1 MKFGKRHYRPQVD
14 QMDCGVASLA
24 MVFGYYGS
32 YYFLA
37 HLRELAKT
45 TMDGTTALGLVK
57 VAEEIGFETRAIKA
71 DMTLFDLPDLTFP
84 FVAHVLKEGK
94 LLHYYVVTGQDKD
107 SIHIADPDPGVKLTK
122 LPRERFA
129 EEWTGVTL
137 FMAPSPDYKPHKE
150 QKNGLFSFI
159 PILVKQRG
167 LIANIVLATL
177 LVTVINIVGS
187 YYLQSII
194 DTYVPDQM
202 RSTLGIISIGL
213 VIVYIL
219 QQILSYAQEYLLLV
233 LGQRLSID
241 VILSYIKH
249 VFHLPMS
256 FFATRRTGE
265 IVSRFTDANSIID
278 ALASTILSIFL
289 DVSTVVIISLVL
301 FSQNTNLFFMTLLAL
316 PIYTV
321 IIFAFM
327 KPFEKMNRDT
337 MEANAVLSSSII
349 EDINGIET
357 IKSLTSESQRYQ
369 KIDKEFVDYL
379 KKSFTY
385 SRAES
390 QQKALK
396 KVAHL
401 LLNVGIL
408 WMGAVLVMDGKMSL
422 GQLITYNTLLVY
434 FTNPLENIINL
445 QTKLQTAQVANNR
458 LNEVYLVAS
467 EFEEKKTVED
477 LSLMKGDMTFKQVH
491 YKYGYGRDVLSDINL
506 TVPQGSKVAFVGISG
521 SGKTTLAK
529 MMVNFY
535 DPSQGEISLG
545 SVNLNQIDKK
555 ALRQYINYLPQQP
568 YVFNGTILEP
578 QLFTPNLKTIQNPCL
593 SLDPGWFLFSPNGC
607 FLLDKK
613 EFPLYGISVEKNT
626 KRKETHMNSLPNHHF
641 QNKSFYQLSFD
652 GGHLTQYGGLI
663 FFQELFSQLK
673 LKERIS
679 KYLVTNDQR
688 RYCRYSDSDILVQFL
703 FQLLTGYGTD
713 YACKELSADAYFPK
727 LLEGGQLASQPTLS
741 RFLSRTDEETV
752 HSLRCLNLEL
762 VEFFLQFHQLN
773 QLIVDIDSTH
783 FTTYGKQEGVAY
795 NAHYRA
801 HGYHPLYAFEGKT
814 GYCFN
819 AQLRPG
825 NRYCSEEAD
834 SFITPVL
841 ERFNQLLFRMDSGFA
856 TPKLYDLIEKTGQYY
871 LIKLKKNTVLSR
883 LGDLSLPCPQDED
896 LTILPHSAYSETLY
910 QAGSWSHKRRVCQ
923 FSERKEGNLFYDV
936 ISLVT
941 NMTSGTSQ
949 DQFQLYRGRGQ
960 AENFIK
966 EMKEGF
972 FGDKTDSSTLIKNEV
987 RMMMSCIAYNLY
999 LFLKHLAGGDFQ
1011 TLTIKR
1017 FRHLFL
1023 HVVGKCVRTGRKQ
1036 LLKLSSLYA
1045 YSELFSALYSRI
1057 RKVNLNL
1064 PVPYEPPRRK
1074 ASLMMH

>member
-1 MKFGKRHYRPQVD
+1 
-14 QMDCGVASLA
+14 
-24 MVFGYYGS
+24 
-32 YYFLA
+32 
-37 HLRELAKT
+37 
-45 TMDGTTALGLVK
+45 
-57 VAEEIGFETRAIKA
+57 
-71 DMTLFDLPDLTFP
+71 
-84 FVAHVLKEGK
+84 
-94 LLHYYVVTGQDKD
+94 
-107 SIHIADPDPGVKLTK
+107 
-122 LPRERFA
+122 
-129 EEWTGVTL
+129 
-137 FMAPSPDYKPHKE
+137 
-150 QKNGLFSFI
+150 
-159 PILVKQRG
+159 
-167 LIANIVLATL
+167 
-177 LVTVINIVGS
+177 
-187 YYLQSII
+187 
-194 DTYVPDQM
+194 
-202 RSTLGIISIGL
+202 
-213 VIVYIL
+213 
-219 QQILSYAQEYLLLV
+219 
-233 LGQRLSID
+233 
-241 VILSYIKH
+241 
-249 VFHLPMS
+249 
-256 FFATRRTGE
+256 
-265 IVSRFTDANSIID
+265 
-278 ALASTILSIFL
+278 
-289 DVSTVVIISLVL
+289 
-301 FSQNTNLFFMTLLAL
+301 
-316 PIYTV
+316 
-321 IIFAFM
+321 
-327 KPFEKMNRDT
+327 
-337 MEANAVLSSSII
+337 
-349 EDINGIET
+349 
-357 IKSLTSESQRYQ
+357 
-369 KIDKEFVDYL
+369 
-379 KKSFTY
+379 
-385 SRAES
+385 
-390 QQKALK
+390 
-396 KVAHL
+396 
-401 LLNVGIL
+401 
-408 WMGAVLVMDGKMSL
+408 
-422 GQLITYNTLLVY
+422 
-434 FTNPLENIINL
+434 
-445 QTKLQTAQVANNR
+445 
-458 LNEVYLVAS
+458 
-467 EFEEKKTVED
+467 
-477 LSLMKGDMTFKQVH
+477 
-491 YKYGYGRDVLSDINL
+491 
-506 TVPQGSKVAFVGISG
+506 
-521 SGKTTLAK
+521 
-529 MMVNFY
+529 
-535 DPSQGEISLG
+535 
-545 SVNLNQIDKK
+545 
-555 ALRQYINYLPQQP
+555 
-568 YVFNGTILEP
+568 
-578 QLFTPNLKTIQNPCL
+578 
-593 SLDPGWFLFSPNGC
+593 
-607 FLLDKK
+607 
-613 EFPLYGISVEKNT
+613 
-626 KRKETHMNSLPNHHF
+626 MNSLPNHHF

-679 KYLVTNDQR
+679 KYLATNDQR

-1045 YSELFSALYSRI
+1045 YSELFSA
-1057 RKVNLNL
+1057 
-1064 PVPYEPPRRK
+1064 
-1074 ASLMMH
+1074 

>member
-1 MKFGKRHYRPQVD
+1 MSNSFVKLLVSQLFANLADIFFRVTIIANIYIISKSVIATSLVPILIGISSF
-14 QMDCGVASLA
+14 VASLLVPLVTKRLA
-24 MVFGYYGS
+24 LNRVLSLSQFGKTIL
-32 YYFLA
+32 LA
-37 HLRELAKT
+37 
-45 TMDGTTALGLVK
+45 
-57 VAEEIGFETRAIKA
+57 
-71 DMTLFDLPDLTFP
+71 
-84 FVAHVLKEGK
+84 
-94 LLHYYVVTGQDKD
+94 
-107 SIHIADPDPGVKLTK
+107 
-122 LPRERFA
+122 
-129 EEWTGVTL
+129 
-137 FMAPSPDYKPHKE
+137 
-150 QKNGLFSFI
+150 
-159 PILVKQRG
+159 ILVGMFTVMQSVAPLVTYLFVVAISILDGFAAPVSYAIVPRYATDLGKANSALSMTGEAVQLIGWGLGGLLFATIGLLPTTCINLVLYIISSFLMLFLPNAEVEVLESETNLEILLKGWKLVARNPRLRLFVSANLLEIFSNTIWVSSIILVFVTELLNKTESYWGYSNTAYSIGIIISG
-167 LIANIVLATL
+167 LIAF
-177 LVTVINIVGS
+177 
-187 YYLQSII
+187 
-194 DTYVPDQM
+194 
-202 RSTLGIISIGL
+202 
-213 VIVYIL
+213 
-219 QQILSYAQEYLLLV
+219 
-233 LGQRLSID
+233 RLSE
-241 VILSYIKH
+241 K
-249 VFHLPMS
+249 F
-256 FFATRRTGE
+256 
-265 IVSRFTDANSIID
+265 
-278 ALASTILSIFL
+278 LA
-289 DVSTVVIISLVL
+289 
-301 FSQNTNLFFMTLLAL
+301 
-316 PIYTV
+316 
-321 IIFAFM
+321 
-327 KPFEKMNRDT
+327 
-337 MEANAVLSSSII
+337 
-349 EDINGIET
+349 
-357 IKSLTSESQRYQ
+357 
-369 KIDKEFVDYL
+369 
-379 KKSFTY
+379 
-385 SRAES
+385 
-390 QQKALK
+390 
-396 KVAHL
+396 
-401 LLNVGIL
+401 
-408 WMGAVLVMDGKMSL
+408 
-422 GQLITYNTLLVY
+422 
-434 FTNPLENIINL
+434 
-445 QTKLQTAQVANNR
+445 
-458 LNEVYLVAS
+458 
-467 EFEEKKTVED
+467 
-477 LSLMKGDMTFKQVH
+477 
-491 YKYGYGRDVLSDINL
+491 
-506 TVPQGSKVAFVGISG
+506 
-521 SGKTTLAK
+521 AK
-529 MMVNFY
+529 W
-535 DPSQGEISLG
+535 
-545 SVNLNQIDKK
+545 
-555 ALRQYINYLPQQP
+555 
-568 YVFNGTILEP
+568 EP

>member
-1 MKFGKRHYRPQVD
+1 MIADDRVSDLKKDMQVSIDYYNGLHDIGGYRLFFFNNEGQIVEEKNRSNTKIAHQFFTELVD
-14 QMDCGVASLA
+14 QKVQYLLSNPIEISTEDAELQKYLNEYIDEDFQLMLQELVEGASQKA
-24 MVFGYYGS
+24 IEYVFWKKGADNRISFKTADAFKIIPIYDAFYNIEQVIYY
-32 YYFLA
+32 YDD
-37 HLRELAKT
+37 EITIENKKKPVT
-45 TMDGTTALGLVK
+45 K
-57 VAEEIGFETRAIKA
+57 VQLWTKEEIFY
-71 DMTLFDLPDLTFP
+71 
-84 FVAHVLKEGK
+84 FV
-94 LLHYYVVTGQDKD
+94 
-107 SIHIADPDPGVKLTK
+107 
-122 LPRERFA
+122 
-129 EEWTGVTL
+129 
-137 FMAPSPDYKPHKE
+137 
-150 QKNGLFSFI
+150 
-159 PILVKQRG
+159 
-167 LIANIVLATL
+167 
-177 LVTVINIVGS
+177 
-187 YYLQSII
+187 
-194 DTYVPDQM
+194 
-202 RSTLGIISIGL
+202 
-213 VIVYIL
+213 
-219 QQILSYAQEYLLLV
+219 
-233 LGQRLSID
+233 
-241 VILSYIKH
+241 
-249 VFHLPMS
+249 
-256 FFATRRTGE
+256 
-265 IVSRFTDANSIID
+265 
-278 ALASTILSIFL
+278 
-289 DVSTVVIISLVL
+289 
-301 FSQNTNLFFMTLLAL
+301 
-316 PIYTV
+316 
-321 IIFAFM
+321 
-327 KPFEKMNRDT
+327 
-337 MEANAVLSSSII
+337 
-349 EDINGIET
+349 
-357 IKSLTSESQRYQ
+357 
-369 KIDKEFVDYL
+369 
-379 KKSFTY
+379 
-385 SRAES
+385 
-390 QQKALK
+390 
-396 KVAHL
+396 
-401 LLNVGIL
+401 
-408 WMGAVLVMDGKMSL
+408 
-422 GQLITYNTLLVY
+422 
-434 FTNPLENIINL
+434 
-445 QTKLQTAQVANNR
+445 
-458 LNEVYLVAS
+458 
-467 EFEEKKTVED
+467 
-477 LSLMKGDMTFKQVH
+477 
-491 YKYGYGRDVLSDINL
+491 
-506 TVPQGSKVAFVGISG
+506 
-521 SGKTTLAK
+521 
-529 MMVNFY
+529 
-535 DPSQGEISLG
+535 
-545 SVNLNQIDKK
+545 QIDNKD
-555 ALRQYINYLPQQP
+555 
-568 YVFNGTILEP
+568 P

-856 TPKLYDLIEKTGQYY
+856 TPKLYDLIEKTGQCY

-1064 PVPYEPPRRK
+1064 PVPYEPPGRK

>member
-1 MKFGKRHYRPQVD
+1 M
-14 QMDCGVASLA
+14 
-24 MVFGYYGS
+24 
-32 YYFLA
+32 
-37 HLRELAKT
+37 
-45 TMDGTTALGLVK
+45 
-57 VAEEIGFETRAIKA
+57 
-71 DMTLFDLPDLTFP
+71 
-84 FVAHVLKEGK
+84 
-94 LLHYYVVTGQDKD
+94 
-107 SIHIADPDPGVKLTK
+107 
-122 LPRERFA
+122 
-129 EEWTGVTL
+129 
-137 FMAPSPDYKPHKE
+137 
-150 QKNGLFSFI
+150 
-159 PILVKQRG
+159 
-167 LIANIVLATL
+167 
-177 LVTVINIVGS
+177 
-187 YYLQSII
+187 
-194 DTYVPDQM
+194 
-202 RSTLGIISIGL
+202 
-213 VIVYIL
+213 
-219 QQILSYAQEYLLLV
+219 
-233 LGQRLSID
+233 
-241 VILSYIKH
+241 
-249 VFHLPMS
+249 
-256 FFATRRTGE
+256 
-265 IVSRFTDANSIID
+265 
-278 ALASTILSIFL
+278 
-289 DVSTVVIISLVL
+289 
-301 FSQNTNLFFMTLLAL
+301 
-316 PIYTV
+316 
-321 IIFAFM
+321 
-327 KPFEKMNRDT
+327 
-337 MEANAVLSSSII
+337 
-349 EDINGIET
+349 
-357 IKSLTSESQRYQ
+357 
-369 KIDKEFVDYL
+369 
-379 KKSFTY
+379 
-385 SRAES
+385 
-390 QQKALK
+390 
-396 KVAHL
+396 
-401 LLNVGIL
+401 
-408 WMGAVLVMDGKMSL
+408 
-422 GQLITYNTLLVY
+422 
-434 FTNPLENIINL
+434 
-445 QTKLQTAQVANNR
+445 
-458 LNEVYLVAS
+458 
-467 EFEEKKTVED
+467 
-477 LSLMKGDMTFKQVH
+477 
-491 YKYGYGRDVLSDINL
+491 
-506 TVPQGSKVAFVGISG
+506 
-521 SGKTTLAK
+521 
-529 MMVNFY
+529 
-535 DPSQGEISLG
+535 
-545 SVNLNQIDKK
+545 
-555 ALRQYINYLPQQP
+555 
-568 YVFNGTILEP
+568 
-578 QLFTPNLKTIQNPCL
+578 
-593 SLDPGWFLFSPNGC
+593 
-607 FLLDKK
+607 
-613 EFPLYGISVEKNT
+613 
-626 KRKETHMNSLPNHHF
+626 
-641 QNKSFYQLSFD
+641 
-652 GGHLTQYGGLI
+652 
-663 FFQELFSQLK
+663 K

-741 RFLSRTDEETV
+741 RFLSRTDKETV

-856 TPKLYDLIEKTGQYY
+856 TPKLYDLIEKTGQCY

-972 FGDKTDSSTLIKNEV
+972 FGDKTDSSSLIKNEV

>member
-1 MKFGKRHYRPQVD
+1 
-14 QMDCGVASLA
+14 
-24 MVFGYYGS
+24 
-32 YYFLA
+32 
-37 HLRELAKT
+37 
-45 TMDGTTALGLVK
+45 
-57 VAEEIGFETRAIKA
+57 
-71 DMTLFDLPDLTFP
+71 
-84 FVAHVLKEGK
+84 
-94 LLHYYVVTGQDKD
+94 
-107 SIHIADPDPGVKLTK
+107 
-122 LPRERFA
+122 
-129 EEWTGVTL
+129 
-137 FMAPSPDYKPHKE
+137 
-150 QKNGLFSFI
+150 
-159 PILVKQRG
+159 
-167 LIANIVLATL
+167 
-177 LVTVINIVGS
+177 
-187 YYLQSII
+187 
-194 DTYVPDQM
+194 
-202 RSTLGIISIGL
+202 
-213 VIVYIL
+213 
-219 QQILSYAQEYLLLV
+219 
-233 LGQRLSID
+233 
-241 VILSYIKH
+241 
-249 VFHLPMS
+249 
-256 FFATRRTGE
+256 
-265 IVSRFTDANSIID
+265 
-278 ALASTILSIFL
+278 
-289 DVSTVVIISLVL
+289 
-301 FSQNTNLFFMTLLAL
+301 
-316 PIYTV
+316 
-321 IIFAFM
+321 
-327 KPFEKMNRDT
+327 
-337 MEANAVLSSSII
+337 
-349 EDINGIET
+349 
-357 IKSLTSESQRYQ
+357 
-369 KIDKEFVDYL
+369 
-379 KKSFTY
+379 
-385 SRAES
+385 
-390 QQKALK
+390 
-396 KVAHL
+396 
-401 LLNVGIL
+401 
-408 WMGAVLVMDGKMSL
+408 
-422 GQLITYNTLLVY
+422 
-434 FTNPLENIINL
+434 
-445 QTKLQTAQVANNR
+445 
-458 LNEVYLVAS
+458 
-467 EFEEKKTVED
+467 
-477 LSLMKGDMTFKQVH
+477 
-491 YKYGYGRDVLSDINL
+491 
-506 TVPQGSKVAFVGISG
+506 
-521 SGKTTLAK
+521 
-529 MMVNFY
+529 
-535 DPSQGEISLG
+535 
-545 SVNLNQIDKK
+545 
-555 ALRQYINYLPQQP
+555 
-568 YVFNGTILEP
+568 
-578 QLFTPNLKTIQNPCL
+578 
-593 SLDPGWFLFSPNGC
+593 
-607 FLLDKK
+607 
-613 EFPLYGISVEKNT
+613 
-626 KRKETHMNSLPNHHF
+626 MNSLPNHHF

-801 HGYHPLYAFEGKT
+801 HRYHPLYAFEGKT